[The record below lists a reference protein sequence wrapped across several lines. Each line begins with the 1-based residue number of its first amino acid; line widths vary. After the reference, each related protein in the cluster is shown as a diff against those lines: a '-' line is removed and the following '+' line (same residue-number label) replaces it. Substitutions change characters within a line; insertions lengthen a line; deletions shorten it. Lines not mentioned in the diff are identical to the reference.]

1 MKKLDIYII
10 KNFLV
15 SFVVLTSL
23 FSLITIVFDVSE
35 KIDDFLNAD
44 ATVWMI
50 IFEYYVSFV
59 PYISMMLGPLFIF
72 LTVVFLTSRMAM
84 RTEIVAILS
93 SGISYY
99 RFIRPYMIATAILSV
114 FVYGAYHYVL
124 PMANKKRL
132 AFENEHIRH
141 AYRNYDKNIHMK
153 LDNGDY
159 IYLEHYNTKDS
170 ICYKFAMESFTD
182 GELNFKLRT
191 NRAVW
196 NSKKKS
202 WGLSNYFIR
211 QIDGQDEYIRE
222 GVFMDTTIALV
233 PQDFG
238 RKDDAMENL
247 TTPEL
252 EKFIEKEKKR
262 GSPLIKQYE
271 VKLYERTAKTVS
283 IFVLVLIGICLS
295 SRKTRGGTGLHIA
308 FSIFLAVSYMFIE
321 KVTTTYAINTGLA
334 PIYGVWTPVVL
345 YAFISAYL
353 LYKAPK

>member
-15 SFVVLTSL
+15 SFITLTSL
-23 FSLITIVFDVSE
+23 FSLITIVFDISE
-35 KIDDFLNAD
+35 KIDDFISSE
-44 ATVWMI
+44 ATVSMI
-50 IFEYYVSFV
+50 ILEYYVSFV
-59 PYISMMLGPLFIF
+59 PYIAMMLGPLFIF

-99 RFIRPYMIATAILSV
+99 RFIRPYMIATTFLAFL
-114 FVYGAYHYVL
+114 VYGAYHYVL
-124 PMANKKRL
+124 PMANKQRL
-132 AFENEHIRH
+132 EFENTYLRN

-159 IYLEHYNTKDS
+159 VYLEHYNTKDS
-170 ICYKFAMESFTD
+170 ICYKFSIEHFVE
-182 GELNFKLRT
+182 GNLLFKLRA

-196 NSKKKS
+196 NPKNKS

-211 QIDGQDEYIRE
+211 EIDGDDERIRT
-222 GVFMDTTIALV
+222 GVFKDTTLALS

-238 RKDDAMENL
+238 RKDDALENL

-252 EKFIEKEKKR
+252 EKYIEKEKKR

-283 IFVLVLIGICLS
+283 IFVLVIIGICLS

-345 YAFISAYL
+345 YTIIAGYL
-353 LYKAPK
+353 LKKAPK